1 MFACQAIEWPAELL
15 KLIYKS
21 RSYITAILSLK
32 NLASTNF
39 ITPYSS

>member
-21 RSYITAILSLK
+21 RSYITVVLSPKKIAPRQIL
-32 NLASTNF
+32 
-39 ITPYSS
+39 